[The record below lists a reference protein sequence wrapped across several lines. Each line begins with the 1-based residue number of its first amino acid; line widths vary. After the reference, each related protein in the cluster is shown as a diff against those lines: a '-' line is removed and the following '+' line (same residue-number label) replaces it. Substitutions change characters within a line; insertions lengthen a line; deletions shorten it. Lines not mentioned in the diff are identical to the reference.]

1 MVSFGCVGYSMFTI
15 LRLAT
20 LDSWEQILHINMRG
34 CAEYPNLGYPLT
46 KDGSQCTDS
55 AALGWFAALVFLLVV
70 VIESFVLPT
79 VLIGVV
85 IVSFDEAT
93 RRGIM
98 VRAR

>member
-1 MVSFGCVGYSMFTI
+1 M
-15 LRLAT
+15 
-20 LDSWEQILHINMRG
+20 HINMRG